1 MAVQQWFVEENGI
14 RLGPMSPKELRA
26 LVAAGRVG
34 PETRLCHDLMTEYVP
49 ARRIKG
55 LLPPSADAAPV
66 PAPVPVAVAIAEPT
80 PSAPALTPRA
90 SVALPTLPVLPTLPI
105 LPVLTSIEA
114 LPDHAPASSVH
125 TPMNSYLGTKTG
137 AELEIEHTTKP
148 SRRHYQRPAYRSS
161 AVRERA
167 DERLLRPQGP
177 ALAMP
182 APTDIWPL
190 AVLCLLF
197 GWVGGGMLTA
207 DRMYLPNAVAPSL
220 ALALGGVPLT
230 YAAIIHYLK
239 PKSLPLGRVLLV
251 AGFTAVFG
259 ILTLLLLQFL
269 AAIAVSTNFR
279 FLFHGSIGLL
289 FLVLKLIGLAY
300 HLTTSSDI
308 WLRWVGFVFGVGL
321 CEETVKLLPLVAL
334 IIWRVDRVLSVHTF
348 LALGFASGVGFGI
361 GEALYCYSPWCGN
374 YGAGSNVIRWYSVI
388 PSHAIY
394 TTVCAAFLWRLADK
408 LEYSDGFWQRA
419 GVVATAAA
427 IMAFVH
433 GTYDTVCSLGVV
445 VALVMDTLLFGVL
458 LWVVRW
464 VTTDATEPPDSKT
477 TPWSHSLST
486 IGPMVAGL
494 GGALVMMVLALTLSS
509 SREQAMPAILMAELP
524 AQYRPYIKGFD
535 LAASHVPGAH
545 ARLPV
550 KAHFKF
556 DLTSGTVSATL
567 TNEGDDTLHGMI
579 VSCALGGAEDD
590 DSGRKSTTIGDL
602 APHASTVLDK
612 LRGWEFNPGDE
623 LTISTDDYQDAVLD
637 LP

>member
-1 MAVQQWFVEENGI
+1 MAVQQWFVEENGV
-14 RLGPMSPKELRA
+14 RLGPMSPRELRA
-26 LVAAGRVG
+26 LVAAGRIG
-34 PETRLCHDLMTEYVP
+34 PETRLCHDLMTEYVA
-49 ARRIKG
+49 ARRVKG
-55 LLPPSADAAPV
+55 LLPPATASV
-66 PAPVPVAVAIAEPT
+66 RGREPVAGAEPT
-80 PSAPALTPRA
+80 TPGPALTPRR
-90 SVALPTLPVLPTLPI
+90 SVMLPT

-114 LPDHAPASSVH
+114 LPDHPAALPAASDL

-197 GWVGGGMLTA
+197 GWIGGGMLSA
-207 DRMYLPNAVAPSL
+207 DRMYLPSAVAPSL

-269 AAIAVSTNFR
+269 AAIAVASNFR
-279 FLFHGSIGLL
+279 FLFHGSIGIL

-300 HLTTSSDI
+300 DLTTSHDI

-334 IIWRVDRVLSVHTF
+334 IIWRVDRALSVHTF

-361 GEALYCYSPWCGN
+361 GEAIYCYSPWCGN
-374 YGAGSNVIRWYSVI
+374 YGAGSNVIRWYSVV

-445 VALVMDTLLFGVL
+445 VALVMDTALFGVL

-477 TPWSHSLST
+477 TPWSQALST
-486 IGPMVAGL
+486 SGPMFAGL
-494 GGALVMMVLALTLSS
+494 GAALLMMVLALTLSS
-509 SREQAMPAILMAELP
+509 SREQAMPAILMTELP
-524 AQYRPYIKGFD
+524 VQYRRYIKGFD
-535 LAASHVPGAH
+535 MTMPSAPGAT
-545 ARLPV
+545 AQLPV
-550 KAHFKF
+550 KVHFQI
-556 DLTSGTVSATL
+556 DTTSETVTATI
-567 TNEGDDTLHGMI
+567 TNLGDGPLHGMI
-579 VSCALGGAEDD
+579 ISGFLGPAADD
-590 DSGRKSTTIGDL
+590 DDRRKSITIGDL
-602 APHASTVLDK
+602 APHAATVLDQK
-612 LRGWEFNPGDE
+612 RGWEFNPGDK
-623 LTISTDDYQDAVLD
+623 LVITTDDYQDVVLD
-637 LP
+637 VP

>member
-14 RLGPMSPKELRA
+14 RIGPLSPRELRA

-34 PETRLCHDLMTEYVP
+34 PQTRICHDLMTEYVP

-55 LLPPSADAAPV
+55 LLPAPSAAAAAAPE
-66 PAPVPVAVAIAEPT
+66 PIPVSVAEPAA
-80 PSAPALTPRA
+80 SGPALTPRA
-90 SVALPTLPVLPTLPI
+90 SVVLPTLPT

-114 LPDHAPASSVH
+114 LPDHADGRLGP
-125 TPMNSYLGTKTG
+125 TPMTSYLGTKTG
-137 AELEIEHTTKP
+137 AELEIETSPTTP
-148 SRRHYQRPAYRSS
+148 SRRHYQRPAYRSQ

-167 DERLLRPQGP
+167 DERLLTPQGP

-321 CEETVKLLPLVAL
+321 CEETVKVLPLVAL

-535 LAASHVPGAH
+535 LPVPRVPGAP

-550 KAHFKF
+550 TAHFTF